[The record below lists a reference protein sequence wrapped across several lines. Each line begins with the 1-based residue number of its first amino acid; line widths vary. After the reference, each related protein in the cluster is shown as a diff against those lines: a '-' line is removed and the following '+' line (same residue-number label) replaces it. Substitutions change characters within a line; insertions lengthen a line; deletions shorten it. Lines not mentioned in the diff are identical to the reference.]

1 MTVSLS
7 SGVANC
13 NSLRKLFLS
22 EVFLNDNILQ
32 TLLTSCPLI
41 ESFILKHCFGL
52 EKIELS
58 NLQKIRSVSIWTLGK
73 QHVKIQAPT
82 LERLLYCGHIKEPRL
97 LDIVECQSLKSLKLS
112 CVCIFDGFLQ
122 HLFCR
127 SQSLESI
134 TIDGEIDASDLVP
147 LEYMGDQIPKFKIA
161 KESSQL
167 KHSRIVLDCWS
178 GNLNASWFFKLRKF
192 LSNLISWSQVSLDFH
207 ICNEIDG
214 KDMQLHHIGAPPKV
228 DVLNVDIK
236 SDRGFPTFVDAL
248 LWSCHSRKLILTS
261 SIEMIT
267 CFMDRLMFMKNLS
280 HSTSRGSKSRHNQL
294 KEIKVFD
301 EKNQP
306 LELRSG
312 KLAIRNLM
320 KREKVYFLLDWW

>member
-58 NLQKIRSVSIWTLGK
+58 NLQKI
-73 QHVKIQAPT
+73 
-82 LERLLYCGHIKEPRL
+82 
-97 LDIVECQSLKSLKLS
+97 
-112 CVCIFDGFLQ
+112 
-122 HLFCR
+122 R